1 MDAKAFNKA
10 HPIGTLFRHTAH
22 SGLRDA
28 PLVITTSVARDFKCG
43 CIVEINK
50 EPYFVKVETL
60 RKAG

>member
-1 MDAKAFNKA
+1 MDAKQFNKA
-10 HPIGTLFRHTAH
+10 HPIGTVFFHTAH
-22 SGLRDA
+22 TGIRGG
-28 PLVITTSVARDFKCG
+28 PLVMTTTKARDFKCG